1 MARQEL
7 AVGTNANDG
16 TGDTL
21 RAAMIKVNEMFTEV
35 YNSPGISADTISISG
50 NDISAVRS
58 NDDLVFTPS
67 GTGSVRTNALSFN
80 GNNIEGVRSNDD
92 INLVPSGTGSVLL
105 AGIRINDNN
114 IPAYP
119 GNNLIL
125 SIDSKLQQFSK
136 NLLTDQRGVILVS
149 NVDTGDILS
158 MVSNP
163 SYNLDIYRG
172 ETTDSEWRDLL
183 SNDFHQ
189 ADQRKK

>member
-114 IPAYP
+114 IE
-119 GNNLIL
+119 
-125 SIDSKLQQFSK
+125 
-136 NLLTDQRGVILVS
+136 GV
-149 NVDTGDILS
+149 
-158 MVSNP
+158 
-163 SYNLDIYRG
+163 R
-172 ETTDSEWRDLL
+172 
-183 SNDFHQ
+183 SNDDINFIP
-189 ADQRKK
+189 AGTGAVTTPALRFNEIGRASCRERV